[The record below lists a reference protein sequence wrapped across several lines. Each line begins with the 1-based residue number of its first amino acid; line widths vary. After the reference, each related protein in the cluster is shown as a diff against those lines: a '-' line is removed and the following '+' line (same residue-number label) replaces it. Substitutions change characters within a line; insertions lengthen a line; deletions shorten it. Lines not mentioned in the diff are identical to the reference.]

1 MNVIFLDID
10 GVLCLDRGINQKC
23 LQNLK
28 TIVDVTSAR
37 IVLSSSWR
45 QLTNFDHFIYLK
57 SDVQFRFFPKSRA
70 QIESSFKEIGID
82 SLLGWT
88 ASRGKTRVDEIYYW
102 LKNFDNKTIQEDIII
117 KKWIAIDDMDL
128 IKLDRKRM
136 QDHFVLT
143 SIVYGITEETVK
155 EAIQLLS

>member
-1 MNVIFLDID
+1 MRDF
-10 GVLCLDRGINQKC
+10 
-23 LQNLK
+23 
-28 TIVDVTSAR
+28 
-37 IVLSSSWR
+37 WR
-45 QLTNFDHFIYLK
+45 RQYLK
-57 SDVQFRFFPKSRA
+57 SDVQFRFFRESRA
-70 QIESSFKEIGID
+70 QIESAFKEIGID
-82 SLLGWT
+82 PLLGWT
-88 ASRGKTRVDEIYYW
+88 PSRGKTRVDEIYYW